1 MALNPFHACDQ
12 TRARMLAHMAAAA
25 YNAPNRV
32 GSASMSFAHR
42 HLLGIEPL
50 SQTDITTLLD
60 LADTYVD
67 LNRQPHK
74 HSDALR
80 GLTQINMFFENST
93 RTQASFEIAG
103 KRLGADVMNMA
114 MQASSIKKG
123 ETLIDTAMTLNAMH
137 PDLLVVRHP
146 QSGAV
151 DLLAQKVNCA
161 VLNAGDG
168 RHEHPTQ
175 ALLDALTIRRAKGR
189 LHRLSIAICG
199 DIAHSRVARSNIM
212 LLGKME
218 NRIRLIAPPT
228 LMPAQIGEFGVEVFD
243 DMEKGLKDVDVV
255 MMLRLQKERMDG
267 GFIPSEREY
276 YHRFGLDAE
285 KLSHAKPD
293 AIVMHPGPMNRG
305 VEIDGTLADDINRS
319 VIQDQVE
326 MGVAVRMAA
335 MDLLARN
342 LADSRKGAA

>member
-1 MALNPFHACDQ
+1 MTFRL
-12 TRARMLAHMAAAA
+12 
-25 YNAPNRV
+25 
-32 GSASMSFAHR
+32 R

-50 SQTDITTLLD
+50 TPADIRTTLD
-60 LADTYVD
+60 LADQYVD
-67 LNRQPHK
+67 LSRGPSK
-74 HSDALR
+74 HTDVLA
-80 GLTQINMFFENST
+80 GLTQINMFFEAST

-123 ETLIDTAMTLNAMH
+123 ETLIDTALTLNAMH

-189 LHRLSIAICG
+189 LQRLTVAICG
-199 DIAHSRVARSNIM
+199 DIAHSRVARSNIL
-212 LLGKME
+212 LLGRME
-218 NRIRLIAPPT
+218 NRVRLIGPPT
-228 LMPAQIGEFGVEVFD
+228 LIPARAADFGVEVYD
-243 DMEKGLKDVDVV
+243 DMREGLKGADVV

-285 KLSHAKPD
+285 KLSHAKED

-319 VIQDQVE
+319 VIQEQVE

-342 LADSRKGAA
+342 LRAERAAKGGVYV

>member
-1 MALNPFHACDQ
+1 MAFRQD
-12 TRARMLAHMAAAA
+12 
-25 YNAPNRV
+25 
-32 GSASMSFAHR
+32 

-50 SQTDITTLLD
+50 APDEITTILD
-60 LADTYVD
+60 LAETYVD
-67 LNRQPHK
+67 LNRGSQK
-74 HSDALR
+74 HGQALK

-103 KRLGADVMNMA
+103 QRLGADVMNMS

-123 ETLIDTAMTLNAMH
+123 ETLIDTALTLNAMH

-146 QSGAV
+146 HSGAV
-151 DLLAQKVNCA
+151 DLLAQKVNAA

-175 ALLDALTIRRAKGR
+175 ALLDALTIRRTKGR
-189 LHRLSIAICG
+189 LHRLTVAICG
-199 DIAHSRVARSNIM
+199 DIAHSRVARSNIW

-218 NRIRLIAPPT
+218 SRIRLVGPPT
-228 LMPAQIGEFGVEVFD
+228 LIPSGAADWGVEVHH
-243 DMEKGLKDVDVV
+243 DMKAGLADADVV
-255 MMLRLQKERMDG
+255 MMLRLQRERMDG

-276 YHRFGLDAE
+276 YHRYGLDAE
-285 KLSHAKPD
+285 KLAHAKTD

-305 VEIDGTLADDINRS
+305 VEIDGTIADDINRS
-319 VIQDQVE
+319 VIQEQVE

-335 MDLLARN
+335 MDLLAQNR
-342 LADSRKGAA
+342 RGRG